1 MIEKWQE
8 GRENMLSDYI
18 KTLQGKR
25 VAVVGI
31 GVSNRPL
38 IERLA
43 RGGVSAIACDKKE
56 RDALGATAGELESLG
71 VELHLGESYL
81 DALDADVVF
90 RTPGMRPDVPA
101 LVSVRERGGL
111 VTSEMDVFFSLCP
124 CPIIG
129 VTGSDGKTT
138 TSSIIA
144 ELLRAEGK
152 CVHLGGNIGR
162 PLLCDVDTMQPD
174 DIAVVELSSFQ
185 LMDMTRS
192 PQTAVLTNLSPNHL
206 DVHKDM
212 NEYMAAKEN
221 IFRFQTGVDRAI
233 FNLDNDLTRA
243 LSAKAA
249 GRVSF
254 FSNEPCEGVY
264 LKDGVILS
272 GGREVLRTED
282 ILLPGLHN
290 VENYMA
296 AIAATEGLVS
306 DETVRKVAKSFA
318 GVEHR
323 IEFVREV
330 NGVRYYNDSIA
341 SSPTRTIAGLR
352 SFPKKVILIAG
363 GYDKQIPFTELAP
376 EVVKRVKLLLL
387 CGDTAEKIRESVLA
401 CADYAAATEKP
412 EIVLCDDLAGAVKMA
427 ASCAESGD
435 TVTLSPACAAFDRFA
450 NFVERGKVYKKLV
463 NEL

>member
-1 MIEKWQE
+1 
-8 GRENMLSDYI
+8 MLSDYI

-43 RGGVSAIACDKKE
+43 RGGISVIACDKKE
-56 RDALGATAGELESLG
+56 RGALGQTAQELEALG

-81 DALDADVVF
+81 DTLDADVVF
-90 RTPGMRPDVPA
+90 RTPGMRPDIPA
-101 LVSVRERGGL
+101 LVRVRERGGV
-111 VTSEMDVFFSLCP
+111 VTSEMEVFFSLCP
-124 CPIIG
+124 CHIIG

-152 CVHLGGNIGR
+152 TVHLGGNIGR
-162 PLLCDVDTMQPD
+162 PLLCDVDAMQPD

-185 LMDMTRS
+185 LMDMTHS

-212 NEYMAAKEN
+212 DEYVAAKEN
-221 IFRFQTGVDRAI
+221 IFRFQTGTDRAI
-233 FNLDNDLTRA
+233 FNRDNDITRE
-243 LSAKAA
+243 LSAKAESC
-249 GRVSF
+249 VSF
-254 FSNEPCEGVY
+254 FSKAPCEGVY
-264 LKDGVILS
+264 LEDGAIMS

-306 DETVRKVAKSFA
+306 DETIREVAKTFA

-330 NGVRYYNDSIA
+330 KGVRYYNDSIA
-341 SSPTRTIAGLR
+341 SSPTRTVAGLR
-352 SFPKKVILIAG
+352 SFPQKVILIAG
-363 GYDKQIPFTELAP
+363 GYDKHIPFTELAP

-387 CGDTAEKIRESVLA
+387 CGDTAEKIRESVLS
-401 CADYAAATEKP
+401 CADYTAAAQKP
-412 EIVLCDDLAGAVKMA
+412 EIVLCDDLAEAVRRA

-435 TVTLSPACAAFDRFA
+435 VVTLSPACAAFDRFA
-450 NFVERGKVYKKLV
+450 NFMERGKAYKKLV